1 MHLNSLST
9 PLIADI
15 RKDWHPYIAFPF
27 TFLLW
32 GICFHKSHLLSFSFS
47 SNSIITSLSSLLR
60 SHRPYKQLNHT
71 LNICMS
77 HSPPLDFCEEFFT
90 KNIFPCLDSACLWY
104 FNWVKYC
111 YFPSPAQALDS
122 DLGINITCYWQSP
135 DTISFNHP
143 NIPCVVDLDN
153 LVLQMSAFSMQKVT
167 QRKSNE

>member
-1 MHLNSLST
+1 MVSVLFLVAFIVIFRKMHLNSLST
-9 PLIADI
+9 PLIMDI

-32 GICFHKSHLLSFSFS
+32 GICFHKSHLLSFSVY
-47 SNSIITSLSSLLR
+47 SNSIITSLSPLLR
-60 SHRPYKQLNHT
+60 SHRLYKQLNHT

-90 KNIFPCLDSACLWY
+90 NNTFPCLDSACLWY

-122 DLGINITCYWQSP
+122 LIW
-135 DTISFNHP
+135 
-143 NIPCVVDLDN
+143 V
-153 LVLQMSAFSMQKVT
+153 
-167 QRKSNE
+167 